1 MVQPKELV
9 NLGEFW
15 EEWSR
20 CITFKHQRDQ
30 LYRMGKFDDCSKQWR
45 DYTAAVNAKF
55 THDPERAQKIIQGT
69 HLYKCKG
76 VSTTLGVIWEAKNP
90 PSWD

>member
-1 MVQPKELV
+1 MVQPKGVV

-30 LYRMGKFDDCSKQWR
+30 LYRVGRFDDCTVQWR
-45 DYTAAVNAKF
+45 DYTRAIEAKF
-55 THDPERAQKIIQGT
+55 TNDADKARVMIEGT
-69 HLYKCKG
+69 HLCRTKG
-76 VSTTLGVIWEAKNP
+76 VSSTLGVIWQAKQV

>member
-1 MVQPKELV
+1 MVQPKGVV

-30 LYRMGKFDDCSKQWR
+30 LYRLGKYDDCSRQWR
-45 DYTAAVNAKF
+45 DYANVLAAKF
-55 THDPERAQKIIQGT
+55 SNDPEKAKT
-69 HLYKCKG
+69 VVESTNLYKSRG
-76 VSTTLGVIWEAKNP
+76 ASTTLGVIWEAKET

>member
-1 MVQPKELV
+1 MVQPKESV

-45 DYTAAVNAKF
+45 DYTAAMTAKF
-55 THDPERAQKIIQGT
+55 TNDADKAKAIIERT
-69 HLYKCKG
+69 NLYKSKG
-76 VSTTLGVIWEAKNP
+76 VSTTLGVIWEAKDP